1 MGVCHGI
8 FSALYI
14 AVLPA
19 PLQWVIAL
27 SEYGVYG
34 GLHPDTYV
42 HYHPLPA
49 RPVSRAGMAAVALLA
64 LLLSAVAALQ
74 VDRCLDVNFGLSQ
87 CGNYT
92 PQLGVNHCGEL
103 DQTVSGLE
111 SVFNGAA
118 GLDIP
123 PEFFQARGFL
133 RVLAFVETRDGR
145 NWTSCESGGIW
156 NVDYTA
162 LDGCF
167 RDFFDIQ
174 LILLSATQ
182 PLTRNDYDCPAN
194 SAFGAALLMLCNMR
208 RSGGYSSAAA
218 AAANL
223 PTEPDSFPS
232 FYARYYCH
240 PDCKES
246 EAEERFTAG
255 MQCKS
260 T

>member
-1 MGVCHGI
+1 
-8 FSALYI
+8 
-14 AVLPA
+14 
-19 PLQWVIAL
+19 
-27 SEYGVYG
+27 
-34 GLHPDTYV
+34 
-42 HYHPLPA
+42 
-49 RPVSRAGMAAVALLA
+49 MAASVVLA

-74 VDRCLDVNFGLSQ
+74 VDSCPDVTNGLSQ

-123 PEFFQARGFL
+123 PAFFQATGFL

-156 NVDYTA
+156 NVDYLA
-162 LDGCF
+162 LDGCVQELL
-167 RDFFDIQ
+167 DIL

-182 PLTRNDYDCPAN
+182 PLSRNDYDCPAN

-208 RSGGYSSAAA
+208 RRGGYSSDAAA
-218 AAANL
+218 AADL

-240 PDCKES
+240 PDCNES
-246 EAEERFTAG
+246 EAEGRFTAG